1 MTDAAVDITGVEKR
15 FGDLVA
21 VRNLDLRIEPGEF
34 FSIIGPSGCGKTTTL
49 RMIAGFEDPTAGRIS
64 VGGRDMT
71 GVRPYRRPVNTVFQS
86 YALFPHLDVY
96 ENIAFGLREAKVAKA
111 DVRDRVGEAVSLV
124 QLEGRERSRPRQL
137 SGGQQ
142 QRVALARALVNRPEV
157 LLLDEPLGALDLKL
171 RTDMQS
177 QLKDL
182 QRTVGVTFCY
192 VTHDQGE
199 AFSMS
204 DRVAVMNQG
213 LLEQVGKPEDIY
225 HRPASAFVA
234 DFVGTAN
241 RFAARIES
249 GDGGR
254 YSVAIDGI
262 GTRGVRGPDGL
273 TAGSQ
278 VLVLVRPENLRLS
291 EHSDRWPGRSPR
303 QRRRRR
309 VPGCRADGAASL
321 TRARRTHRGRPRRR
335 PRAGA
340 RRAGRAVVV
349 GRRSLADSGS
359 TAGGVGQPT
368 MARRSHRLTVA
379 RLEPRSLS
387 WMTSIRWKP
396 AFAATRSDATLPS
409 IVKS

>member
-49 RMIAGFEDPTAGRIS
+49 RMIAGFEEPTAGRIS

-86 YALFPHLDVY
+86 YALFPHLDVF

-111 DVRDRVGEAVSLV
+111 EVRDPGRRGGQPGAARGPRAVAAAAAL
-124 QLEGRERSRPRQL
+124 
-137 SGGQQ
+137 GGQQ

-213 LLEQVGKPEDIY
+213 LLEQVGTPEDIY

-241 RFAARIES
+241 RFAGRIES
-249 GDGGR
+249 GGAGR
-254 YSVAIDGI
+254 YSVAIDGV
-262 GTRGVRGPDGL
+262 GSRGVRGPDGL
-273 TAGSQ
+273 TAGSH
-278 VLVLVRPENLRLS
+278 VLVLVRPENLQLS
-291 EHSDRWPGRSPR
+291 EHADDGKAGLAGERGRCGVP
-303 QRRRRR
+303 RRR
-309 VPGCRADGAASL
+309 AHGAASL
-321 TRARRTHRGRPRRR
+321 ARARRADRGRPRRR
-335 PRAGA
+335 PGAGA
-340 RRAGRAVVV
+340 RGAGLAVVV
-349 GRRSLADSGS
+349 GRGCLADSGGGSHVLAASRSAGKAELGPPPS
-359 TAGGVGQPT
+359 TIPT
-368 MARRSHRLTVA
+368 VDDYYPPLQSSH
-379 RLEPRSLS
+379 
-387 WMTSIRWKP
+387 W
-396 AFAATRSDATLPS
+396 
-409 IVKS
+409 